1 MILIIC
7 RGCAP
12 PATIKNLVVRH
23 IKRRKYSE
31 DDVRYV
37 AEHYATM
44 SAREISEK
52 LGCSHSWVVST
63 AKELGVRKSR
73 EWIAERAKVV
83 TMLLAHGSKATRFKP
98 GHRPMNKGLKQEEY
112 MTPEQI
118 AKTAATRFKKG
129 NRPVGWRPV
138 GSERTNV
145 EGYREIKMREG
156 LRGWDPKHK
165 VVWEAYNGEVPK
177 GYCISFLNGDKQD
190 CRIQNLYLKTKR
202 ELLMEN
208 GFASYPKEV
217 RDVIHLRAVLKRE
230 INKQKR
236 NEQ

>member
-1 MILIIC
+1 M
-7 RGCAP
+7 P
-12 PATIKNLVVRH
+12 PATIKNQVVRH
-23 IKRRKYSE
+23 IKRRKYTDE
-31 DDVRYV
+31 DARYV

-63 AKELGVRKSR
+63 AKELGLRKSK

-83 TMLLAHGSKATRFKP
+83 TMRLAHGSKATQFKP
-98 GHRPMNKGLKQEEY
+98 GHCPMNKGRKQVEY

-118 AKTAATRFKKG
+118 ARTAATRFRPG
-129 NRPVGWRPV
+129 NRPVAWRPI
-138 GSERTNV
+138 GSERVNV
-145 EGYREIKMREG
+145 DGYREIKMREG

-190 CRIQNLYLKTKR
+190 CRIQNLYLKTRR

-208 GFASYPKEV
+208 GLANYPKEV

>member
-1 MILIIC
+1 M
-7 RGCAP
+7 P
-12 PATIKNLVVRH
+12 PATIKNQVVRH

-63 AKELGVRKSR
+63 AKELGLRKSK
-73 EWIAERAKVV
+73 EWIAERARMVA
-83 TMLLAHGSKATRFKP
+83 LSFRLGSRATQFKP
-98 GHRPMNKGLKQEEY
+98 GHRPMNKGRKQEEY

-118 AKTAATRFKKG
+118 AKTVATRFRPG
-129 NRPVGWRPV
+129 NRPVGWRPI
-138 GSERTNV
+138 GSERVNV

-165 VVWEAYNGEVPK
+165 VVWESYNGEVPK

-202 ELLMEN
+202 ELLLEN
-208 GFASYPKEV
+208 GLANYPKEV

>member
-1 MILIIC
+1 M
-7 RGCAP
+7 P
-12 PATIKNLVVRH
+12 PATIKNQGVRH

-31 DDVRYV
+31 ADVRYV

-52 LGCSHSWVVST
+52 LGCSHSWVVT
-63 AKELGVRKSR
+63 VAKELGMRKSS
-73 EWIAERAKVV
+73 EWIAERARMVA
-83 TMLLAHGSKATRFKP
+83 LSFRNGSQATQFKP
-98 GHRPMNKGLKQEEY
+98 GHRPMNKGKRQTEY
-112 MTPEQI
+112 MSPEQI

-138 GSERTNV
+138 GSERVNV

-208 GFASYPKEV
+208 GLASYPKEV
-217 RDVIHLRAVLKRE
+217 RDIIHLRAVLKRE

>member
-1 MILIIC
+1 VL
-7 RGCAP
+7 
-12 PATIKNLVVRH
+12 PAIIKNQGVRH
-23 IKRRKYSE
+23 IKRWKYSE

-52 LGCSHSWVVST
+52 IGCSQTWVVAT
-63 AKELGVRKSR
+63 AKELGVRKSS

-83 TMLLAHGSKATRFKP
+83 TMRLTHGSKATRFKP
-98 GHRPMNKGLKQEEY
+98 GNRPMNKGRKQEEY

-177 GYCISFLNGDKQD
+177 GYCVSFLNGDKQD
-190 CRIQNLYLKTKR
+190 CRIQNLCLKTKR

-208 GFASYPKEV
+208 SLANYPEEV
-217 RDVIHLRAVLKRE
+217 RDIIHWRAVLKRE